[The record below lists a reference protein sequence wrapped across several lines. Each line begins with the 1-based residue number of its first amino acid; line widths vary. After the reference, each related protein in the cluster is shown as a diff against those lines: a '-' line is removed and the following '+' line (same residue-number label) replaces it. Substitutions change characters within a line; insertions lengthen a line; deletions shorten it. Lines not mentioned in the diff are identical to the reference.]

1 MSGMDLTTLRLEVAD
16 GIATVTLDR
25 PPVNAQNRVLREELL
40 WLFDTLSDREDVRVI
55 ILTGAGNSFSAG
67 ADIKERIG
75 LVQEPGDYL
84 RHNRLTREFFH
95 VVADCAKPV
104 IVAVNGPA
112 IGAGFALMSCCDIL
126 LMAEEA
132 WVQMPELDVGLAGGA
147 AFLLRHFSP
156 SAARTMFFTGRRV
169 AARDLY
175 RRGIVEACVP
185 QAALMDTALELAR
198 EIGAKSPVAVA
209 KAKHAF
215 GTVEEMPFRDGYR
228 FEQGVTVEL
237 SRTADAREAQ
247 RAFVEKRKPV
257 FQGR

>member
-1 MSGMDLTTLRLEVAD
+1 MDLTTLLLDVRD
-16 GIATVTLDR
+16 GIAIVTLNR
-25 PPVNAQNRVLREELL
+25 PPVHAQNRALREELL
-40 WLFDTLSDREDVRVI
+40 WVFDTLGDRADVRVA
-55 ILTGAGNSFSAG
+55 ILTATGNTFSAG
-67 ADIKERIG
+67 ADIKERVG
-75 LVQEPGDYL
+75 LVQSAGDYV

-104 IVAVNGPA
+104 IAAVNGPA

-126 LMAEEA
+126 LASENA

-156 SAARTMFFTGRRV
+156 SAARTLFFTGRRMS
-169 AARDLY
+169 ASELY
-175 RRGIVEACVP
+175 RRGVIEACVP
-185 QAALMDTALELAR
+185 RAALMDTAMEIAR
-198 EIGAKSPVAVA
+198 EIAAKSPVAVG

-215 GTVEEMPFRDGYR
+215 GVVETMPFRDGYR
-228 FEQGVTVEL
+228 FEQGVTVDL
-237 SRTADAREAQ
+237 SRTEDAREAQ

>member
-1 MSGMDLTTLRLEVAD
+1 MSMELTSLTLTVAES
-16 GIATVTLDR
+16 IATVTLDR
-25 PPVNAQNRVLREELL
+25 PPVNAQNRRLREELL
-40 WLFDTLSDREDVRVI
+40 WLFDTLSDREDVRVV
-55 ILTGAGNSFSAG
+55 ILTGAGSSFSAG
-67 ADIKERIG
+67 ADIKERVG

-95 VVADCAKPV
+95 VVADCTKPV
-104 IVAVNGPA
+104 IAAVNGPA

-132 WVQMPELDVGLAGGA
+132 WVQMPELDLGLAGGA

-156 SAARTMFFTGRRV
+156 SAARTLFFTGRRIP
-169 AARDLY
+169 AQDLY
-175 RRGIVEACVP
+175 RRGIIEACVP
-185 QAALMDTALELAR
+185 KLALMEAALELAR
-198 EIGAKSPVAVA
+198 EIAAKSPIAIA
-209 KAKHAF
+209 KAKRAF

-237 SRTADAREAQ
+237 SHTADAHEAQ
-247 RAFVEKRKPV
+247 RAFIEKRKPV

>member
-1 MSGMDLTTLRLEVAD
+1 MSMELTSLTLTVAES
-16 GIATVTLDR
+16 IATVTLDR
-25 PPVNAQNRVLREELL
+25 PPVNAQNRRLREELL
-40 WLFDTLSDREDVRVI
+40 WLFDTLSDREDVRVV

-67 ADIKERIG
+67 ADIKERVG

-95 VVADCAKPV
+95 VVADCTKPV
-104 IVAVNGPA
+104 IAAVNGPA

-132 WVQMPELDVGLAGGA
+132 WVQMPELDLGLAGGA

-156 SAARTMFFTGRRV
+156 SAARTLFFTGRRIP
-169 AARDLY
+169 AQDLY
-175 RRGIVEACVP
+175 RRGIIEACVP
-185 QAALMDTALELAR
+185 KLALMEAALELAR
-198 EIGAKSPVAVA
+198 EIAAKSPIAIA
-209 KAKHAF
+209 KAKRAF

-237 SRTADAREAQ
+237 SYTADAHEAQ
-247 RAFVEKRKPV
+247 RAFIEKRKPV